1 MFLHRQMSQIRS
13 KIPPKLSQNC
23 LKILWKWSQNRPKMV
38 PKSSQNRPKIVPKW
52 LRNRPPREIAMQTPI
67 SPLFWGVL
75 GSSRDHLG
83 RSWWH
88 FGGKLGPSWDQVRA
102 KLGQD
107 GAKMG
112 PRGAKMSQDG
122 AKIGPT
128 LAKLGPTWAN
138 LGPWSPL
145 RASRFEKK
153 KNNKKWRRAKKH

>member
-1 MFLHRQMSQIRS
+1 
-13 KIPPKLSQNC
+13 
-23 LKILWKWSQNRPKMV
+23 MV

-88 FGGKLGPSWDQVRA
+88 FGGKLGPSGSQVRA

-107 GAKMG
+107 GAK
-112 PRGAKMSQDG
+112 RGHLGRSWARLGRSWRY
-122 AKIGPT
+122 
-128 LAKLGPTWAN
+128 LGPSWAQHGSQN
-138 LGPWSPL
+138 RRKNDANKQPNFRSIFRSIFYRSWMDFAAPEKQKIIDFILVFVVFL
-145 RASRFEKK
+145 ENRRFQV
-153 KNNKKWRRAKKH
+153 NNKI